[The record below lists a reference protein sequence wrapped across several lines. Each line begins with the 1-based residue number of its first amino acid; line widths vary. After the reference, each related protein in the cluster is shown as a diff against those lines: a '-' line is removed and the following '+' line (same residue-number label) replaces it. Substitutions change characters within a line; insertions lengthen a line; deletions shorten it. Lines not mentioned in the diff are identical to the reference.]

1 MSEMMR
7 PAPDPSVLNW
17 LNTQIAEELWLN
29 SVVVSELL
37 FSMARLP
44 AGAPK
49 RQLAETFAAMLEQDF
64 AGRILPFDLEAAVIY
79 AGLAAAC
86 EAKGRPVEMADA
98 QIAAI
103 CLAQGAT
110 LATRNLKHFEG
121 LGLVLVNPGAWLRV
135 IEGPE
140 QGAACPIGGCLFTH

>member
-1 MSEMMR
+1 MR

-17 LNTQIAEELWLN
+17 LNTQIAGELWLN

-79 AGLAAAC
+79 AELAAAC
-86 EAKGRPVEMADA
+86 EAKGRPVAMADG

-103 CLAQGAT
+103 CLAQGAK
-110 LATRNLKHFEG
+110 LATRNLKHFGG
-121 LGLVLVNPGAWLRV
+121 LGMVLVNPWGLAS
-135 IEGPE
+135 G
-140 QGAACPIGGCLFTH
+140 H

>member
-1 MSEMMR
+1 MR
-7 PAPDPSVLNW
+7 PAPDSTVLSW
-17 LNTQIAEELWLN
+17 LNTQVTEELWLN

-37 FSMARLP
+37 FGMVRLP
-44 AGAPK
+44 AGARK

-79 AGLAAAC
+79 AELAAGC
-86 EAKGRPVEMADA
+86 EAGGRPVDMADA

-103 CLAQGAT
+103 CLAQSAK

-121 LGLVLVNPGAWLRV
+121 LGLVLVNPWDGAL
-135 IEGPE
+135 GN
-140 QGAACPIGGCLFTH
+140 

>member
-1 MSEMMR
+1 MIVLDTNVVSEMMR

-17 LNTQIAEELWLN
+17 LNTQIAGELWLN

-37 FSMARLP
+37 FSIARLP
-44 AGAPK
+44 AGARK

-79 AGLAAAC
+79 AELAAGC

-103 CLAQGAT
+103 CLAQGAK

-121 LGLVLVNPGAWLRV
+121 LGLVLVNPWDVALGN
-135 IEGPE
+135 
-140 QGAACPIGGCLFTH
+140 

>member
-1 MSEMMR
+1 MIVLDTNVVSEMMR

-79 AGLAAAC
+79 AELAAAC
-86 EAKGRPVEMADA
+86 EAKGRPVTMADG

-121 LGLVLVNPGAWLRV
+121 LGLVLLNPWDVASGN
-135 IEGPE
+135 
-140 QGAACPIGGCLFTH
+140 

>member
-1 MSEMMR
+1 MIVLDTNVVSEMMR

-37 FSMARLP
+37 FGIARLP
-44 AGAPK
+44 AGARK

-79 AGLAAAC
+79 AELAAGC
-86 EAKGRPVEMADA
+86 EAKGRPVAMADG

-103 CLAQGAT
+103 CLAQGAK

-121 LGLVLVNPGAWLRV
+121 VGLVLVNPWNIASGN
-135 IEGPE
+135 
-140 QGAACPIGGCLFTH
+140 

>member
-1 MSEMMR
+1 MIVLDTNVVSEIMR
-7 PAPDPSVLNW
+7 PAPDSKVLSW
-17 LNTQIAEELWLN
+17 LNAQVAEELWLN

-37 FSMARLP
+37 FSIARLP

-79 AGLAAAC
+79 AELAAGC

-103 CLAQGAT
+103 CLAQGAK
-110 LATRNLKHFEG
+110 LATRNLKHFGG
-121 LGLVLVNPGAWLRV
+121 LGMVLVNPWK
-135 IEGPE
+135 
-140 QGAACPIGGCLFTH
+140 GAAGN

>member
-1 MSEMMR
+1 MR
-7 PAPDPSVLNW
+7 PAPDSTVLSW
-17 LNTQIAEELWLN
+17 LNAQVAEELWLN

-37 FSMARLP
+37 FGITRLP
-44 AGAPK
+44 AGARK
-49 RQLAETFAAMLEQDF
+49 RQLADTFAAMLEQDF

-79 AGLAAAC
+79 AELAAGC

-103 CLAQGAT
+103 CLAQGAK

-121 LGLVLVNPGAWLRV
+121 LGLGLVNPWSGALGR
-135 IEGPE
+135 
-140 QGAACPIGGCLFTH
+140 

>member
-1 MSEMMR
+1 MIVLDTNVVSEIMR
-7 PAPDPSVLNW
+7 PAPDSTVLSW
-17 LNTQIAEELWLN
+17 LNAQVAEELWLN

-37 FSMARLP
+37 FGITRLP
-44 AGAPK
+44 AGARK
-49 RQLAETFAAMLEQDF
+49 RQLADTFAAMLEQDF

-79 AGLAAAC
+79 AELAAGC

-103 CLAQGAT
+103 CLAQGAK

-121 LGLVLVNPGAWLRV
+121 LGLGLVNPWSGALGR
-135 IEGPE
+135 
-140 QGAACPIGGCLFTH
+140 

>member
-1 MSEMMR
+1 MMR

-37 FSMARLP
+37 FGIARLP
-44 AGAPK
+44 AGARK

-79 AGLAAAC
+79 AELAAGC

-103 CLAQGAT
+103 CLAQGAK

-121 LGLVLVNPGAWLRV
+121 LGLVLVNPWDVALGN
-135 IEGPE
+135 
-140 QGAACPIGGCLFTH
+140 

>member
-1 MSEMMR
+1 MIVLDTNVVSEMMR

-17 LNTQIAEELWLN
+17 LNTQVAEELWLN

-37 FSMARLP
+37 FGIARLP
-44 AGAPK
+44 AGARK

-64 AGRILPFDLEAAVIY
+64 AGRLLPFDLEAAVIY
-79 AGLAAAC
+79 AELVAAC

-103 CLAQGAT
+103 CLAQGAK

-121 LGLVLVNPGAWLRV
+121 LGLVLVNPWGGADGR
-135 IEGPE
+135 
-140 QGAACPIGGCLFTH
+140 

>member
-1 MSEMMR
+1 MIVLDTNVVSEMMR

-17 LNTQIAEELWLN
+17 LNTQIAGELWLN

-37 FSMARLP
+37 FSIARLP
-44 AGAPK
+44 AGARK

-79 AGLAAAC
+79 AELAASC
-86 EAKGRPVEMADA
+86 EAKRRTVEMADG

-103 CLAQGAT
+103 CLVQGAT
-110 LATRNLKHFEG
+110 LATRNLRHFEG
-121 LGLVLVNPGAWLRV
+121 LGMVLVDPWDVADRR
-135 IEGPE
+135 
-140 QGAACPIGGCLFTH
+140 

>member
-1 MSEMMR
+1 MR
-7 PAPDPSVLNW
+7 PAPDSTVLNW
-17 LNTQIAEELWLN
+17 LNTQVAEELWLN

-37 FSMARLP
+37 FGMARLP
-44 AGAPK
+44 AGARR

-79 AGLAAAC
+79 AELAAGC

-103 CLAQGAT
+103 CLAQGAK

-121 LGLVLVNPGAWLRV
+121 LGMVLVNPWGVADGR
-135 IEGPE
+135 
-140 QGAACPIGGCLFTH
+140 

>member
-1 MSEMMR
+1 MIVLDTNVVSEMMR

-37 FSMARLP
+37 FGIARLP
-44 AGAPK
+44 AGARK

-79 AGLAAAC
+79 AELAAGC
-86 EAKGRPVEMADA
+86 EAKGRPVAMADG
-98 QIAAI
+98 QVAAI
-103 CLAQGAT
+103 CLAQGAK
-110 LATRNLKHFEG
+110 LATRNSKHFEG
-121 LGLVLVNPGAWLRV
+121 MVLVNPWD
-135 IEGPE
+135 
-140 QGAACPIGGCLFTH
+140 GAASQ

>member
-1 MSEMMR
+1 MMR

-17 LNTQIAEELWLN
+17 LNTQIAGELWLN

-37 FSMARLP
+37 FGIARLP
-44 AGAPK
+44 AGARK

-79 AGLAAAC
+79 AELAAGC

-103 CLAQGAT
+103 CLAQGAK

-121 LGLVLVNPGAWLRV
+121 LGLVLVNPWDVALGN
-135 IEGPE
+135 
-140 QGAACPIGGCLFTH
+140 

>member
-1 MSEMMR
+1 MIVLDTNVVSEMMR
-7 PAPDPSVLNW
+7 PAPDSSVLNW
-17 LNTQIAEELWLN
+17 LNTQVAEELWLN

-37 FSMARLP
+37 FGITRLP
-44 AGAPK
+44 AGARK
-49 RQLAETFAAMLEQDF
+49 RQLADTFAAMLEQDF

-79 AGLAAAC
+79 AELAAGC

-103 CLAQGAT
+103 CLAQGAK

-121 LGLVLVNPGAWLRV
+121 LGLGLVNPWSGALGR
-135 IEGPE
+135 
-140 QGAACPIGGCLFTH
+140 

>member
-1 MSEMMR
+1 MIVLDTSVVSEMMR

-37 FSMARLP
+37 FGIARLP
-44 AGAPK
+44 AGARK

-64 AGRILPFDLEAAVIY
+64 AGRILPFDLEAAAIY
-79 AGLAAAC
+79 AELAAGC
-86 EAKGRPVEMADA
+86 EAKGRPVAMADG
-98 QIAAI
+98 QISAI

-121 LGLVLVNPGAWLRV
+121 LGLGLVNPWSVALGN
-135 IEGPE
+135 
-140 QGAACPIGGCLFTH
+140 

>member
-1 MSEMMR
+1 MIVLDTNVVSEMMR

-17 LNTQIAEELWLN
+17 LNTQVAGELWLN

-37 FSMARLP
+37 CSMARLR
-44 AGAPK
+44 AGARK

-79 AGLAAAC
+79 AEMAAGC

-103 CLAQGAT
+103 CLAQGAK

-121 LGLVLVNPGAWLRV
+121 LGMVLVNPWDVASG
-135 IEGPE
+135 
-140 QGAACPIGGCLFTH
+140 H